1 MSVVAYP
8 LNNTDYTAED
18 AMIFNCTRTSG
29 VFANTDHFAIE
40 VSGDREITITTGVAW
55 MNYAKLKG
63 IAVAIK
69 SDIALSVAISD
80 ATLARIDSVVLGFKA
95 AENAASLYIKQG
107 TPSSSPSR
115 PSLTK
120 NESVYE
126 LGLYDILIPAGS
138 TTVTVSNIT
147 DTREESARCGI
158 MGSGLTDLD
167 KFATMEYVDQTIGD
181 IAAAMSAVTSSL
193 NAL

>member
-29 VFANTDHFAIE
+29 VYANTDHFAVEIT
-40 VSGDREITITTGVAW
+40 GDREVTIETGVAW

-63 IAVAIK
+63 ISIAVKAPE
-69 SDIALSVAISD
+69 ALSVAISD
-80 ATLARIDSVVLGFKA
+80 ASLARIDTVVLGFKA

-107 TPSSSPSR
+107 TPASSPVR
-115 PSLTK
+115 PALSKT
-120 NESVYE
+120 ESVYE
-126 LGLYDILIPAGS
+126 LGLYDILVTAGAAAIS
-138 TTVTVSNIT
+138 AGNIT

-167 KFATMEYVDQTIGD
+167 KLATMEYVDQTMGD
-181 IAAAMSAVTSSL
+181 IAAAMAAVTSSL